1 MGILQNEFMKAVNKL
16 SLNEEWLKVSQA
28 NPLRDG
34 QELQAC
40 ARVLLILI
48 KHPEYRRKQENNP
61 AEDLI
66 RFLFL
71 AFDEVRKKYG
81 PGTTDLDI
89 LLMSTGELNN
99 VFGEEATTKAI
110 NELRTLV
117 SDNRSYTNG
126 FKHY

>member
-89 LLMSTGELNN
+89 LIMAAEELSS
-99 VFGEEATTKAI
+99 VFGKEATAKAI
-110 NELRTLV
+110 NELRLNIG
-117 SDNRSYTNG
+117 DNHSYTNG
-126 FKHY
+126 FKNY